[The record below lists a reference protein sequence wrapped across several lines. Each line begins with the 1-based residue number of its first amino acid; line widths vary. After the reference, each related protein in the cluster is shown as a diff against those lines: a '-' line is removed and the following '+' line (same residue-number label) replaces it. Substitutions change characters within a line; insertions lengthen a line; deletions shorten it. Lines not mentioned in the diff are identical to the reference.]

1 MCFRA
6 VMSGNSVF
14 LESNCS
20 AYSSK
25 LILSLEERGLIKTSH
40 LELSPPKSITCS
52 FYLFIAI
59 YCHLLQEAASV
70 MRTEQLVYG
79 YKNMSLGIVLLLC
92 SLGTLWF
99 LALPSLVFPLGPRP
113 I

>member
-1 MCFRA
+1 M
-6 VMSGNSVF
+6 
-14 LESNCS
+14 
-20 AYSSK
+20 
-25 LILSLEERGLIKTSH
+25 IKTSH
-40 LELSPPKSITCS
+40 LELSPPKPITCS